1 MSLRS
6 GDPEEIGG
14 YPLEA
19 RLGSGG
25 MGTVFLGRTASG
37 RPVAIKLIHQQF
49 ADDDEFRTRFR
60 QEVAAARRVSGAFT
74 AAVVDADPE
83 GPHPWMATTYIEG
96 PTLAQR
102 IARRGPT
109 GGAELRSLAIGLA
122 EALRD
127 IHRADVVHRDLKP
140 SNVVLSAE
148 GPRVIDFGISRA
160 ADQQTLT
167 MTGRVIGT
175 PPFMSPEQLQN
186 PRGVGPSSDVFSLG
200 TLLVYAAT
208 GQGPFDADSPY
219 MTAYQVVHEP
229 PALDLVPPALRAA
242 VEPCLTKDPAARPSV
257 DELLVLL
264 RDLPAELEV
273 VAGGGR
279 TRDVATEHHLRR
291 DTGAGPGGAS
301 GSDGAGASAAPG
313 PRPRRRWR
321 PALAAAAVIAVL
333 ATGVALLNAGSD
345 GASDEPDGKGR
356 NVAATGEAAL
366 PDGFRPWRQ
375 DVPAGKAKIPEEVRC
390 LPGGDSV
397 YCGGGGVVAT
407 RVRAADGKRLW
418 TAAGP
423 GIPVQD
429 MYLAGLA
436 TAGGHG
442 DGKQPDATPG
452 KNPRNPKNPDRT
464 VIGYRIAAEG
474 SGLPDEVVALDGER
488 GKELWSAPFGAHS
501 AAVAGP
507 GAAEAVVTGS
517 TVLTVD
523 VTGTRAEG
531 RDARSGRKLWTVPV
545 PAGEQCAPVGAGGRA
560 YLLCA
565 PKAQVQAGEVRR
577 VTVRGVDL
585 GSGRPGRSFG
595 LDGPVEPLGADRG
608 RLVLARLRVGEIGVV
623 EYDAVIR
630 LDARGGKV
638 ATTKLP
644 RTYGGVPRLVDGTV
658 YFTEQSGR
666 ASAVDATSGKL
677 RWARHTGVEGAA
689 GPAAGPGALYFGS
702 AGGKVAALAPRDGKR
717 LWSTD
722 PKVDGSAELRPIP
735 RVTFVGRAAI
745 VSGENNLLYAFD
757 TAKPPK
763 SG

>member
-49 ADDDEFRTRFR
+49 ANDDEFRTRFR

-83 GPHPWMATTYIEG
+83 GLHPWMATTYIEG

-102 IARRGPT
+102 IAGRGPI

-140 SNVVLSAE
+140 SNVVLSDE

-175 PPFMSPEQLQN
+175 PPFMSPEQLQT

-219 MTAYQVVHEP
+219 MTAYQVVHEA
-229 PALDLVPPALRAA
+229 PALDSVPPALRAA
-242 VEPCLTKDPAARPSV
+242 VEPCLAKDPAARPSV

-279 TRDVATEHHLRR
+279 TRDVVTEHQLGR
-291 DTGAGPGGAS
+291 DDTSGEPGPA
-301 GSDGAGASAAPG
+301 AAAPE
-313 PRPRRRWR
+313 PRPRGPRRRWR
-321 PALAAAAVIAVL
+321 PALAAVAVIGVVA
-333 ATGVALLNAGSD
+333 AGVALLDAGPEGTPD
-345 GASDEPDGKGR
+345 GPDGKGR
-356 NVAATGEAAL
+356 NVAATGAAAL
-366 PDGFRPWRQ
+366 PGGFRPWRQ
-375 DVPAGKAKIPEEVRC
+375 DVPAGKAKIPDEVRC

-397 YCGGGGVVAT
+397 YCGGGGVIAT
-407 RVRAADGKRLW
+407 RVRVADGKRLW
-418 TAAGP
+418 TRGGP
-423 GIPVQD
+423 GVPVQD

-436 TAGGHG
+436 TAGGR
-442 DGKQPDATPG
+442 DGHQGPG
-452 KNPRNPKNPDRT
+452 SAKDPGSAENPART

-474 SGLPDEVVALDGER
+474 SAGPDEVVGLDAAR
-488 GKELWSAPFGAHS
+488 GTELWSAPFGAHS
-501 AAVAGP
+501 TAVAGP
-507 GAAEAVVTGS
+507 GAADAVVTGS
-517 TVLTVD
+517 TVLTAD
-523 VTGTRAEG
+523 ADGTRLEA
-531 RDARSGRKLWTVPV
+531 RDARSGRTLWTSPFR
-545 PAGEQCAPVGAGGRA
+545 AGDQCAPLGAGGRA
-560 YLLCA
+560 YLMCA
-565 PKAQVQAGEVRR
+565 PKAQVTAGEVRR
-577 VTVRGVDL
+577 VTVRGVRL
-585 GSGRPGRSFG
+585 ASGELGRPVGVA
-595 LDGPVEPLGADRG
+595 GPVEPLGADGG
-608 RLVLARLRVGEIGVV
+608 RLVLARQRVGEIGVV
-623 EYDAVIR
+623 EYDAVVR
-630 LDARGGKV
+630 LDAGRGK
-638 ATTKLP
+638 ATTTRLP
-644 RTYGGVPRLVDGTV
+644 RAYGGAPRLVDGTV

-666 ASAVDATSGKL
+666 VSAVDAASGRL
-677 RWARHTGVEGAA
+677 RWAEHTGVEGAS
-689 GPAAGPGALYFGS
+689 GPSAGPGALYFGS
-702 AGGKVAALAPRDGKR
+702 AGGRVAALAPRDGER

-722 PKVDGSAELRPIP
+722 PKVNGGSDLRPTP
-735 RVTFVGRAAI
+735 RVTFAGRAAI
-745 VSGENNLLYAFD
+745 VSGAGNLLYAFD